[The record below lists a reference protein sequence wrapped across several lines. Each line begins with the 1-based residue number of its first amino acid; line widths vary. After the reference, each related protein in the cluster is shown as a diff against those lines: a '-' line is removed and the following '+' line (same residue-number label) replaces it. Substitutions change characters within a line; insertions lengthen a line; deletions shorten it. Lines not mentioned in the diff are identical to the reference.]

1 MSDAPDPTPV
11 PDPDDPTPEPI
22 IIEVPTGMISVTP
35 PAPGDG

>member
-1 MSDAPDPTPV
+1 MSDAPDPTPD
-11 PDPDDPTPEPI
+11 PDPDKPEPI